1 MLHRALLDPA
11 ETAAH
16 LAALA
21 PFLSLVATIRAEQL
35 RRYRTADGD
44 LGDFPPDDAEP
55 TEYPRPMGVTPVE
68 G

>member
-1 MLHRALLDPA
+1 MLPRMMLDPA

-35 RRYRTADGD
+35 RRYRTADGEV
-44 LGDFPPDDAEP
+44 GEFPPDDADP
-55 TEYPRPMGVTPVE
+55 LEYPRPRRVTPVE